1 MKADLQY
8 TFQADMQTNRLTIRR
23 EFDAPKALVWD
34 CYTKADLLD
43 QWFAPEPFTARTK
56 SMAFE
61 EGGHWHFAMVD
72 SDGNEHWVRFDY
84 ETITAKDSYR
94 AQDAFSDADGGIN
107 RDMPVSIWDVTFED
121 ASPRTLVQ
129 IVSTYET
136 PEALQQVIDMGM
148 KEGMEATLSGLDKLL
163 AKLT

>member
-1 MKADLQY
+1 MKADLHY

-34 CYTKADLLD
+34 CHTKADLLD

-72 SDGNEHWVRFDY
+72 PDGNEHWVRFDY

-94 AQDAFSDADGGIN
+94 AQDAFSDADGDIN

-121 ASPRTLVQ
+121 ASPRSLVQ

-148 KEGMEATLSGLDKLL
+148 REGMEATLSGLDKLL